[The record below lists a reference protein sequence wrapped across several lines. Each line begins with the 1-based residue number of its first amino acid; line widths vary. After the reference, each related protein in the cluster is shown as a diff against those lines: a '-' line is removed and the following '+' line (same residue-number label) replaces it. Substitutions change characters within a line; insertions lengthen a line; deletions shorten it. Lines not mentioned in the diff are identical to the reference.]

1 MSRFRRMVLFAMFD
15 MPTETK
21 GDLKRYR
28 QFRKDLLS
36 YGFIMFQYSVYVRFC
51 DSLYMAEKYEAKIEE
66 VAPEKSSIRVLR
78 VTENQYKNMIIV
90 ENYREKPEEKVEEM
104 TQLVMVF

>member
-1 MSRFRRMVLFAMFD
+1 MSSFRRMVLFAMFD

-51 DSLYMAEKYEAKIEE
+51 DSLYMAEKYEARIEE

>member
-28 QFRKDLLS
+28 QFRKDLIS

-51 DSLYMAEKYEAKIEE
+51 DSLYMAEKYESKIEE

-78 VTENQYKNMIIV
+78 VTENQYKNMLMI
-90 ENYREKPEEKVEEM
+90 ENYREKPEEKVQEM

>member
-1 MSRFRRMVLFAMFD
+1 MSTYRKMILLAMFD

-28 QFRKDLLS
+28 KFRKDLMS
-36 YGFIMFQYSVYVRFC
+36 FGFSMFQFSVYIRFC
-51 DSLYMAEKYEAKIEE
+51 DSLYMAEKYETKIKE
-66 VAPEKSSIRVLR
+66 VAPDKSSIRVLR
-78 VTENQYKNMIIV
+78 VTENQYKNMIII
-90 ENYREKPEEKVEEM
+90 ENYREKPEEKVREQ

>member
-1 MSRFRRMVLFAMFD
+1 MSTYRRMVLLAMFD

-28 QFRKDLLS
+28 KFRKDLLS
-36 YGFIMFQYSVYVRFC
+36 FGFIMFQFSVYVRFC

-66 VAPEKSSIRVLR
+66 VAPQKSSIRVLR
-78 VTENQYKNMIIV
+78 ITENQYKNMVTI
-90 ENYREKPEEKVEEM
+90 ENYRKKPEEKVQEQ